1 MSALSHYVDRP
12 DDRLARRRGLHQLR
26 NRRIGLRRQR
36 HLELRGDGR
45 TNLCHPHQAKVP
57 CVRDV
62 RPLHHQRGVQITAG
76 RPESVSTLRRGAF
89 TGTSVPIR
97 EASFRPPGRA
107 TIAGLRL
114 DATAPLGALRFSLP
128 FALSRRGPVAQFHQQ
143 FAEDSIVHRLD
154 KVHIETRTLGAT
166 TIRVLAPAGQGH

>member
-1 MSALSHYVDRP
+1 MSDDAPLWIDTDAEGRIVNWSRDALSLTGYSERAVVGHSLPLMLAKDRP
-12 DDRLARRRGLHQLR
+12 DPATY
-26 NRRIGLRRQR
+26 R
-36 HLELRGDGR
+36 HILNGHSIE
-45 TNLCHPHQAKVP
+45 
-57 CVRDV
+57 
-62 RPLHHQRGVQITAG
+62 
-76 RPESVSTLRRGAF
+76 
-89 TGTSVPIR
+89 R

-128 FALSRRGPVAQFHQQ
+128 VALSRRGPVAQFHQQ